1 MAEWSIEKMDAII
14 ARLRQADWKTR
25 EAIKNELLELV
36 KSAPNRPAVESQLQA
51 VRPTLPLELRWDIDE
66 ILEVLNPP
74 KQEVDEEPEE
84 EVADPNAPLTASDLN
99 VVYDDPRGVLL
110 HKSKKGD
117 RYFLTQRDP
126 QTGQPQTFEL
136 HQQEVD
142 QIKGQLKGSPYWVIG
157 SGD

>member
-14 ARLRQADWKTR
+14 KRLREADWKTR
-25 EAIKNELLELV
+25 ESVKDELLAFAIN
-36 KSAPNRPAVESQLQA
+36 APNRTAVESQLQA

-66 ILEVLNPP
+66 ILEILSPP
-74 KQEVDEEPEE
+74 KPKPAEEEEEEP
-84 EVADPNAPLTASDLN
+84 DPNAPLTASDLK
-99 VVYDDPRGVLL
+99 VVYDDPRGLLL
-110 HKSKKGD
+110 HKSKRGD
-117 RYFLTQRDP
+117 RYFLTQHDP

-142 QIKGQLKGSPYWVIG
+142 QIKAQLKGSPYWVIG